1 MVHDYAEDLLQ
12 SMQIIAT
19 ECYKDQKFDETVIC
33 TIVDDR
39 DYKNGHYIVSDGT
52 IKFDAYSESQDYRID
67 DAVRVLIIKGD
78 YSKKKYITGKCIS
91 GEQPLTYTSAIESVL
106 DMTGNLFSTVRKLS
120 GLVANSGNVTNEAL
134 QCEDTCI
141 WSIALSDSEFKDIQQ
156 NSIYDA
162 IVLKADFK
170 TMLSN
175 YDIVKG
181 SYGLRM
187 DVYTSISNK
196 KQGLYLKR
204 FYLDSSMMFGDPYNF
219 IIFSQQDAKF
229 NISNNETIHT
239 MSLYFYQNND
249 FIYRSNSGEY
259 KELPASIIG
268 ENLFISDIYVGM
280 GTDLANVE
288 DNKFVIYTHDDLK
301 YNLSDNDSSNQKE
314 LGLIWYNKDENNK
327 YVGFSNGRVR
337 NDVNGG
343 LTINPEDENS
353 LKYIDYD
360 EIEYLSNRSMIN
372 RLTAQQGRYDVPNTK
387 EGLWLAAD
395 LSELEPL
402 LKSIK
407 TVVYSDLF
415 AEFNKF
421 NIRLGNLSQEDA
433 DIVNLFNTWIGDSGH
448 FYNTETFENNVKDMI
463 DYYKNGLK
471 YAAAVQR
478 NGVKDGKVSEI
489 QIQED
494 GTEKEIIFTKPK
506 GNLAT
511 YENALVGPIRGS
523 SEQGIL
529 TFIIDQITNEE
540 LKDQNNITVAFLPR
554 LKEILIDKYSSF
566 LGAYDAYESR
576 ILEVIEN
583 LQKLITEF
591 KDLVF
596 EKQLPSGETDA
607 SNVKKFSQLLNY
619 TNKDDFDKYAASD
632 MSIYDNL
639 YCVYWYKYQSGYVD
653 EDDPFGGRDWQRI
666 ETDSPNIGL
675 PTPHPEDA
683 ENVDIKFYPAK
694 PLDTDA
700 HALLNLT
707 LPVDNKE
714 EKYKAVLIYNHEPF
728 NSNEIVF
735 TNERYVIDEE
745 IKNNIKI
752 EHGDNSQNHYPLY
765 GMDNVLIDA
774 TAYNRPRH
782 LRLRYC
788 NEKGDFDDSYLA
800 NASIYWYIPLNS
812 TMLRYDLNDLGDIK
826 DNSSE
831 VISKGFTNDLPIT
844 DEDGKIVNNEIVDQF
859 HRKGYACFYKKV
871 TTTEDQ
877 NGNVKINS
885 QDRYFTYRIKDYYN
899 PTNTQNT
906 IYCVIVKGQAKFE
919 TQIDLAF
926 STFGSN
932 GTDYTLKI
940 SPLTSQ
946 VGVSGDSGNEEGAMP
961 FKFKIALYDYNNEQ
975 VKITRGGNSSAAAGT
990 AILSSVSIQGP
1001 NSVIKEYDVNSDLI
1015 FENDG
1020 TVTGSV
1026 ILEKKNPPCYYRVL
1040 TASVKIKWTGPDG
1053 KELDETKQGRTVELS
1068 TYYIIPYTP
1077 HLGYYVEGPTTVVYD
1092 SQGNNP
1098 SYYKNPFKLFE
1109 NTNVL
1114 SKQNEELQ
1122 GVESKEVPNTEWS
1135 IIYYDVT
1142 GAEVNYNDLDNESK
1156 KHYRLLMS
1164 YMPKLAGD
1172 NTLVPCNM
1180 YLSIDEPVDGQKE
1193 TLYNLYPTVL
1203 CKQAGII
1210 IWAQP
1215 IYLMQNRYPSAMLN
1229 AWDGKLQI
1237 DEENGTI
1244 LSNLVGAGKKNID
1257 NSFSGVLMG
1266 EIESKTGITIEGT
1279 NSLEYSLA
1287 QNQTG
1292 MGLYGFHEGA
1302 QSFGFNINGTA
1313 FLGKSGGGRI
1323 SFDGNHGFI
1332 YSGAWLNSFKK
1343 GDGTYDNPFNIDEN
1357 TKNVS
1362 LKQGKAGM
1370 AIDLQDGHIDAFN
1383 FRLTSNGIQLN
1394 SSPDTESNENYFLI
1408 GHEPGT
1414 VIENKEYG
1422 ADSSYLK
1429 YDSQGNLTL
1438 QVNEFQLTG
1447 TMGNVNLLNDTWP
1460 EADIGEEIGKTY
1472 WNSYQQDQLSLT
1484 ASEEQDNLK
1493 SIKLYNIK
1501 ALTDIAGESV
1511 NYRVIRQNI
1520 TSLHTIEK
1528 NSKYILSGKIYS
1540 ATGGEI
1546 IFRLGLST
1554 ESHIDQTIVLERD
1567 VWNDIKIIFRNDKE
1581 TELTPILSIYDY
1593 HTKESEKTYF
1603 YHLKLEEGT
1612 VATSWNISAQDIED
1626 RKNKAKEEA
1635 KNYAEE
1641 HFKNQFTQDS
1651 IFNTLTNNGEV
1662 KGIFLGDYDGD
1673 EKKDLYIN
1681 ADYIASSILR
1691 SANWKAEYKI
1701 DGKTYDETQLNEI
1714 LKNHP
1719 NLALTEIQ
1727 ATEGMYINLN
1737 DGKIWSKNF
1746 ELHAG
1751 TQNSTDYIG
1760 LFSNDDCSPT
1770 LSIGDSGEL
1779 SYWRIIAGNKFGVT
1793 KEGEMYASAGNIA
1806 GWTISDTSLIKGT
1819 PGDNNSICLYSDDKD
1834 SPKLSISDSDELS
1847 SWRIIAGNK
1856 FGVTKDGEMY
1866 AGAGKIAGWTISDTS
1881 LIKGTPGDNDSICLY
1896 SRHPDSGVY
1905 WRLLI
1910 GPNFKVDKWGTLRAS
1925 NAILSGSI
1933 DANLGGT
1940 IGGWTI
1946 EPNIGL
1952 VSNIA
1957 ALYTTSDEMDQ
1968 SLNTSDRVP
1977 LRMFVGGASLITKE
1991 TKTRSVSCKA
2001 ANQNTTLTYSDTFSC
2016 AAPIAN
2022 FNISAKHLRTL
2033 HQCTFTPRQGY
2044 TKDWSIS
2051 FTGISSDNAFSV
2063 SLYGVKEDGH
2073 GGYQP
2078 NYSDPKECNAQ
2089 WDKNNNAIKV
2099 TAASNEKY
2107 TAGDALCAVIEIQ
2120 ITIKDDLT
2128 TTVDEKVLNVGY
2140 SALLTSNYYLQ
2151 ERSSTG
2157 MVNTGTLF
2165 LTNSFLEYS
2174 VVLTYDIEATN
2185 EPQKAY
2191 FKVLDDGSLYT
2202 SAIKSSK
2209 YYLKYTSPNNSTN
2222 VGIEWD
2228 EANGKGKFIGN
2239 WDWSVIPP
2247 IPTSFNS
2254 LNISTLSFGEMQAKN
2269 DSSTYIKC
2277 NQIGQDVDTHSPI
2290 YRTDLV
2296 GNWRLPTSS
2305 KLYIGSNTNNYL
2317 ERSATNA
2324 DVVAMRGEWQADT
2337 LRIDDGLKLY
2347 NGSTYLEGASGEC
2360 IVGGSTIY
2368 MRHGVIYDI
2377 KNSAGNSII
2386 TT

>member
-19 ECYKDQKFDETVIC
+19 QCYKDQKFDETVIC
-33 TIVDDR
+33 TIIDDR
-39 DYKNGHYIVSDGT
+39 DHKNGHYIVSDGT

-67 DAVRVLIIKGD
+67 DAVRVLVIKGD
-78 YSKKKYITGKCIS
+78 YSKKKYITGKCVS
-91 GEQPLTYTSAIESVL
+91 EEQPLTYTSTTESVL
-106 DMTGNLFSTVRKLS
+106 DMTGNLFSTVQQLP
-120 GLVANSGNVTNEAL
+120 GLIANSGNIANETL
-134 QCEDTCI
+134 QCEDVCI
-141 WSIALSDSEFKDIQQ
+141 WSISLSDSEFKDIQQ

-170 TMLSN
+170 TMLSS
-175 YDIVKG
+175 YDIIKG

-249 FIYRSNSGEY
+249 FIYRNNSGEY
-259 KELPASIIG
+259 KVLPASTIG

-301 YNLSDNDSSNQKE
+301 YNLNDSDSSNQKE

-327 YVGFSNGRVR
+327 YIGFSDGRVR

-343 LTINPEDENS
+343 LTINPKDENS

-360 EIEYLSNRSMIN
+360 EIEYLSDQSIIN
-372 RLTAQQGRYDVPNTK
+372 RLTAQQGRYDVPDTK

-421 NIRLGNLSQEDA
+421 NIRLGALNEDA
-433 DIVNLFNTWIGDSGH
+433 DIVNLFKTWIGDSGH
-448 FYNTETFENNVKDMI
+448 FYNTETFENNVKGMI
-463 DYYKNGLK
+463 DYYKDGLE

-478 NGVKDGKVSEI
+478 NGVKDGKVSEM
-489 QIQED
+489 QVQED
-494 GTEKEIIFTKPK
+494 GTEKEKIFTQPK

-540 LKDQNNITVAFLPR
+540 LKDKNNITVAFLPR

-596 EKQLPSGETDA
+596 ERQLPSGETDA

-619 TNKDDFDKYAASD
+619 TNKDDFDKYTAPD

-639 YCVYWYKYQSGYVD
+639 YCVYWYKYQSGYID
-653 EDDPFGGRDWQRI
+653 EDDPFGGKDWQRI

-675 PTPHPEDA
+675 PTPYPEDA
-683 ENVDIKFYPAK
+683 KNVDIKFYPAK
-694 PLDTDA
+694 PLDTDT

-707 LPVDNKE
+707 LPVNNKE

-735 TNERYVIDEE
+735 TNERYVTDEE

-752 EHGDNSQNHYPLY
+752 EHGDNSQDHYPLY
-765 GMDNVLIDA
+765 GVDNVLIDA

-826 DNSSE
+826 DNDSE

-844 DEDGKIVNNEIVDQF
+844 DEDGNIINNEIVDEF
-859 HRKGYACFYKKV
+859 HRDGYAYFYKKV
-871 TTTEDQ
+871 TTTEDED
-877 NGNVKINS
+877 GNVKINS

-906 IYCVIVKGQAKFE
+906 IYCVVVKGQAKFE
-919 TQIDLAF
+919 TQIDLTF

-946 VGVSGDSGNEEGAMP
+946 IGVGGNSGNEEGAMP
-961 FKFKIALYDYNNEQ
+961 FKFKITLYDYNNEQ
-975 VKITRGGNSSAAAGT
+975 VNITNGSDSSAAAGT
-990 AILSSVSIQGP
+990 AILSSVSIEGP

-1015 FENDG
+1015 FEDDG

-1026 ILEKKNPPCYYRVL
+1026 ILEKEDPPCYYRVL

-1142 GAEVNYNDLDNESK
+1142 GAEVNYNDLDDESK

-1279 NSLEYSLA
+1279 NSLEHSLA

-1323 SFDGNHGFI
+1323 SFDGDHGFI

-1343 GDGTYDNPFNIDEN
+1343 DDGTYDNPFNIDTK

-1362 LKQGKAGM
+1362 LNQGKAGM

-1394 SSPDTESNENYFLI
+1394 SSPNTELNENYFLI

-1414 VIENKEYG
+1414 VIGDTEYG

-1429 YDSQGNLTL
+1429 YSSQGDLTL

-1447 TMGNVNLLNDTWP
+1447 TMGNINLLNDTWP
-1460 EADIGEEIGKTY
+1460 EADVGEEIDTTY
-1472 WNSYQQDQLSLT
+1472 WNSYQRDQLSLT

-1501 ALTDIAGESV
+1501 ALTNTAEESV

-1540 ATGGEI
+1540 TAGGRI
-1546 IFRLGLST
+1546 VFRLGLST
-1554 ESHIDQTIVLERD
+1554 ESYINQTVILD
-1567 VWNDIKIIFRNDKE
+1567 PNTWNDIKIIFRNNEE

-1612 VATSWNISAQDIED
+1612 VVTSWNISAQDIED

-1635 KNYAEE
+1635 KNYTEE
-1641 HFKNQFTQDS
+1641 HFKNQFTQDA
-1651 IFNTLTNNGEV
+1651 IFNTLTNNGEI
-1662 KGIFLGDYDGD
+1662 KGIFLGDYDNDG
-1673 EKKDLYIN
+1673 KKDLYIN
-1681 ADYIASSILR
+1681 ANYIASSILR
-1691 SANWKAEYKI
+1691 SANWRAQYKI
-1701 DGKTYDETQLNEI
+1701 NGNTYNETQLNEI
-1714 LKNHP
+1714 LKKYP

-1746 ELHAG
+1746 ELNAWLNNQG
-1751 TQNSTDYIG
+1751 LYLNSNSDLDYYLRIGNTTDYITYSTNG
-1760 LFSNDDCSPT
+1760 TLTIAVEN
-1770 LSIGDSGEL
+1770 LSIGSTNIEDYINNMLPDNMSGVEILDALVASGWTGIKKIDNQFIINATAISTGYFQVIDNNNKILFKADVTDPTVEL
-1779 SYWRIIAGNKFGVT
+1779 AGWNVAYNGIYKNNVGMYNTWPTGSYREIAGYRGDNWRFVAGDSFGVDRD
-1793 KEGEMYASAGNIA
+1793 GNLY
-1806 GWTISDTSLIKGT
+1806 TSSLTSLGKESAKLYISGAKIEMSYESM
-1819 PGDNNSICLYSDDKD
+1819 PGPKVAIYNQPVEDALYLN
-1834 SPKLSISDSDELS
+1834 LS
-1847 SWRIIAGNK
+1847 AN
-1856 FGVTKDGEMY
+1856 M
-1866 AGAGKIAGWTISDTS
+1866 
-1881 LIKGTPGDNDSICLY
+1881 GDY
-1896 SRHPDSGVY
+1896 SEGG
-1905 WRLLI
+1905 I
-1910 GPNFKVDKWGTLRAS
+1910 
-1925 NAILSGSI
+1925 ILSGLCSK
-1933 DANLGGT
+1933 DVVGG
-1940 IGGWTI
+1940 IGAYI
-1946 EPNIGL
+1946 IQFNKEEMIPNSG
-1952 VSNIA
+1952 
-1957 ALYTTSDEMDQ
+1957 LYTTTASHYFTGNI
-1968 SLNTSDRVP
+1968 NTNES
-1977 LRMFVGGASLITKE
+1977 MW
-1991 TKTRSVSCKA
+1991 
-2001 ANQNTTLTYSDTFSC
+2001 
-2016 AAPIAN
+2016 
-2022 FNISAKHLRTL
+2022 FNNKNPTDS
-2033 HQCTFTPRQGY
+2033 TFTNGY
-2044 TKDWSIS
+2044 FDWRTRCLVGRNVIGFGWYRDYWMPINNERASSGDCAFIAP
-2051 FTGISSDNAFSV
+2051 TGDWGRV
-2063 SLYGVKEDGH
+2063 GLYG
-2073 GGYQP
+2073 Q
-2078 NYSDPKECNAQ
+2078 
-2089 WDKNNNAIKV
+2089 
-2099 TAASNEKY
+2099 
-2107 TAGDALCAVIEIQ
+2107 
-2120 ITIKDDLT
+2120 
-2128 TTVDEKVLNVGY
+2128 
-2140 SALLTSNYYLQ
+2140 
-2151 ERSSTG
+2151 
-2157 MVNTGTLF
+2157 
-2165 LTNSFLEYS
+2165 
-2174 VVLTYDIEATN
+2174 
-2185 EPQKAY
+2185 
-2191 FKVLDDGSLYT
+2191 
-2202 SAIKSSK
+2202 
-2209 YYLKYTSPNNSTN
+2209 
-2222 VGIEWD
+2222 
-2228 EANGKGKFIGN
+2228 
-2239 WDWSVIPP
+2239 WSV
-2247 IPTSFNS
+2247 
-2254 LNISTLSFGEMQAKN
+2254 Q
-2269 DSSTYIKC
+2269 
-2277 NQIGQDVDTHSPI
+2277 
-2290 YRTDLV
+2290 
-2296 GNWRLPTSS
+2296 GN
-2305 KLYIGSNTNNYL
+2305 LY
-2317 ERSATNA
+2317 
-2324 DVVAMRGEWQADT
+2324 
-2337 LRIDDGLKLY
+2337 
-2347 NGSTYLEGASGEC
+2347 
-2360 IVGGSTIY
+2360 
-2368 MRHGVIYDI
+2368 
-2377 KNSAGNSII
+2377 NSAGSSII
-2386 TT
+2386 TSARLNKHSIESLDNRYINLLNYLSPVRFKYNSGTSNRYHTGLILDELKSAMDNVQLSTQELSAYCLIDQNNPEGDGGIRYIDLIPIIIAKLQKIDQQLQALK